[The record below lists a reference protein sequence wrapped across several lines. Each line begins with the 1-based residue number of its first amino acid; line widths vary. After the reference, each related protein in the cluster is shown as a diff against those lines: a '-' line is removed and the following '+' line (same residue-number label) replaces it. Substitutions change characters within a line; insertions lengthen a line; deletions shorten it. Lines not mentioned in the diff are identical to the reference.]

1 VANHKSA
8 RKRVRQSEK
17 RRVRNRDVRTQ
28 VKGAVKRA
36 NQAVESGDAGAA
48 LEAVRKAEGVLRRAS
63 SKGAIPAKRASRTI
77 ARLARSAHRINA

>member
-8 RKRVRQSEK
+8 RKRARQSEK
-17 RRVRNRDVRTQ
+17 RRVRNRDVRTR

-36 NQAVESGDAGAA
+36 NQAVDSGDAGAA
-48 LEAVRKAEGVLRRAS
+48 LEAVRKAESVLRRAS

-77 ARLARSAHRINA
+77 ARLSRSAHRINA